1 MARLDAIGAFALTEP
16 EHGSDAVMLE
26 TRARRDGGDWVLDG
40 RKRWI
45 GNGSIADAVLVWAR
59 REEDGE
65 VGGFI
70 VEKGTPGFN
79 TAYHMGKFSLRASVT
94 SQLFFEDCRIPAENV
109 LPETNGLKYPLSCLT
124 QARYG
129 IAWGALGAAMG
140 VYETARSYAI
150 SRIQF
155 GGQPIASHQLVQNK
169 LAWMITEI
177 TKGQLLALQMG
188 RLKDQGKL
196 KPHQVSMGKMNNV
209 HIALECA
216 RTARDILGANG
227 ISDEYPVIRHMLNL
241 ESVKTYEGTH
251 DIHNLVIGEAV
262 TGIPA
267 YNPPMSSQAEKEAT
281 AKREKEAATK

>member
-1 MARLDAIGAFALTEP
+1 
-16 EHGSDAVMLE
+16 V
-26 TRARRDGGDWVLDG
+26 
-40 RKRWI
+40 
-45 GNGSIADAVLVWAR
+45 VWAKV
-59 REEDGE
+59 DGT
-65 VGGFI
+65 VRGFL
-70 VEKGTPGFN
+70 VEKGTPGFS

-94 SQLFFEDCRIPAENV
+94 SQLFFEDCRIPEKNV

-129 IAWGALGAAMG
+129 IAWGALGAAMA
-140 VYETARSYAI
+140 VYNTAVQYSK

-155 GGQPIASHQLVQNK
+155 GGMPIASHQLVQNK

-188 RLKDQGKL
+188 RLKDKGNL
-196 KPHQVSMGKMNNV
+196 KPHHVSMGKMNNV
-209 HIALECA
+209 NIALESA
-216 RTARDILGANG
+216 RMARDILGANG

-267 YNPPMSSQAEKEAT
+267 YNPPMSAQAEKEAT
-281 AKREKEAATK
+281 AKRERETTAKK